1 MQVQI
6 SLMSSKGYRPMSVII
21 EVKDAHDYNTHKAEY
36 QKRAVYLIC
45 AKRHMTGADLKKYGY
60 DQIAQREYDKERIE
74 RENAERYERIKKE
87 RGWGKYAKKKGEE
100 TDDTEK

>member
-6 SLMSSKGYRPMSVII
+6 SLMSSKGYRPMSTII

-36 QKRAVYLIC
+36 QKEAVYKIC
-45 AKRHMTGADLKKYGY
+45 AKRHMTAADLKKYGY
-60 DQIAQREYDKERIE
+60 DKIAQREYDKERIE
-74 RENAERYERIKKE
+74 RENAERYERIKQE
-87 RGWGKYAKKKGEE
+87 RGWGKYAKKEGQ